1 MSKTLALDFGCV
13 LRTAG
18 ALVALGFFPAVLP
31 AQQVLAGGANLFA
44 PSPHVGRELD
54 AARALPVT
62 SFYAT
67 EGLKANAD
75 PGTFVRSEPATEY
88 ALPPGVTAV
97 RILYHTRTAGN
108 VDAVASAVVLV
119 PYGQAPPGGGWPLL
133 AWSHGTS
140 GVARECAPS
149 RMTSVFYNW
158 ESLGVAQLEG
168 TIQDPD
174 FLGSAALAGASDLED
189 GLDSVLR
196 AKIPVLNGLVAFWV
210 YGVKTVYPELD
221 LKDLLTSRALAI
233 YNASVEDGCSAASGG
248 FCASL
253 HRRNFPSRVEE
264 EQMHPGVPQAASTGQ
279 RSDLW
284 ALLLVGGGDDILFGE
299 SASRKVLHR
308 LCTAGARVQRNV
320 YPGLGD
326 DPVVYGFLRDQLDWI
341 AARFAGEPPPS
352 NCGVI
357 GFQGSIWPWN
367 KRGPSTSRL
376 ASADKSCS
384 PILFHRICT

>member
-1 MSKTLALDFGCV
+1 MSKMLALDFGCV
-13 LRTAG
+13 LRTTS
-18 ALVALGFFPAVLP
+18 ALVALGFPAVLP

-44 PSPHVGRELD
+44 SSPHVGRELD

-75 PGTFVRSEPATEY
+75 PGTLVGSEPATEY
-88 ALPPGVTAV
+88 ALPPGVAAV
-97 RILYHTRTAGN
+97 RILYHTGTAGN

-119 PYGQAPPGGGWPLL
+119 PDGQAPPGGWSLL

-149 RMTSVFYNW
+149 RMKSLFYHW

-174 FLGSAALAGASDLED
+174 FLGTAALAGASDLED

-210 YGVKTVYPELD
+210 YGVKTVYPGLD
-221 LKDLLTSRALAI
+221 LKDLLTSKALAI
-233 YNASVEDGCSAASGG
+233 YNASVEDGCSAASGA
-248 FCASL
+248 FAHLSTDEIFL
-253 HRRNFPSRVEE
+253 
-264 EQMHPGVPQAASTGQ
+264 PGWKKNACIQEFLKRDQPGGGATHGP
-279 RSDLW
+279 
-284 ALLLVGGGDDILFGE
+284 LLLVGGGDDILFSE

-326 DPVVYGFLRDQLDWI
+326 DPVVYGSLRDQLDWI
-341 AARFAGEPPPS
+341 AARFAGEPPPG
-352 NCGVI
+352 NC
-357 GFQGSIWPWN
+357 
-367 KRGPSTSRL
+367 
-376 ASADKSCS
+376 SA
-384 PILFHRICT
+384 P